1 LSAVVA
7 RWRIEP
13 GYILFIVQN
22 THDILGAD
30 GPFAHHLPGFSPR
43 PSQQEMAGF
52 IEDMLADGGVFVA
65 ESGTGTGKTLAYL
78 VPAILSGKKV
88 LISTG
93 TKHLQDQ
100 IYHRDLPMVR
110 DALSRPVSTALLK
123 GRANYLCLHK
133 FGELEF
139 GDDPRD
145 KGLKQYH
152 RQLSEWAHTTRT
164 GDIGE
169 ANAVPE
175 EATIWP
181 HVTSTAENCLGSKC
195 PQFDDCYVRK
205 ARKAALDAD
214 VLVVNHHLFFADLV
228 LKEEGFGRLLPGVEA
243 IIFDEAHQ
251 MPEIASVFFGKSISR
266 KQIENLARDVLAEEL
281 KEKSGVKELRP
292 SLEKV
297 NRAAAELRLGFG
309 GDGSRGSWEEI
320 NNKKLHTALDDLFNT
335 LAMVT
340 EHLSTAAAAG
350 DGLESCFR
358 RGQELLDRLDLF
370 REGGGGEHVRWYEI
384 FRHGFTLS
392 TTPLDVSQP
401 FLERAEL
408 DQHSWIFTS
417 ATLTINGSFSHFQS
431 QFGLVDAETHQWP
444 SPFDF
449 EKNTLM
455 YLPQG
460 LPNPG
465 EINYTEQVVAAA
477 LPVIQASKGRAFMLF
492 TSYRA
497 LNIAASQLAGKIDF
511 PLLVQGSAPKQE
523 LLQQFHA
530 HGDAVLLGTA
540 SFWEGVDV
548 RGDALSCVIID
559 KLPFAAPDDPVLRAR
574 GRALE
579 QQGRNAFMEH
589 QVPKAVITLKQGA
602 GRLIRDVTDSGVLM
616 LCDPRLLN
624 KGYGKIFLGSL
635 PPMPKTRELNDV
647 KEFFGRQYSS
657 SRIPETA

>member
-1 LSAVVA
+1 
-7 RWRIEP
+7 
-13 GYILFIVQN
+13 
-22 THDILGAD
+22 
-30 GPFAHHLPGFSPR
+30 
-43 PSQQEMAGF
+43 MAGF

-110 DALSRPVSTALLK
+110 DALSSPVSTALLK
-123 GRANYLCLHK
+123 GRANYLCLHR
-133 FGELEF
+133 FGDLEF
-139 GDDPRD
+139 GDMPKDND
-145 KGLKQYH
+145 LKKYH

-175 EATIWP
+175 EAAIWP

-195 PQFDDCYVRK
+195 PQFDECYVRK
-205 ARKAALDAD
+205 ARKAALDSD

-228 LKEEGFGRLLPGVEA
+228 LQDEGFGRLLPGVEA

-251 MPEIASVFFGKSISR
+251 MPEIASVFFGRSVSR

-281 KEKSGVKELRP
+281 KEKSGVKELRL
-292 SLEKV
+292 SLDKL
-297 NRAAAELRLGFG
+297 NRSAANLRMAFG
-309 GDGSRGSWEEI
+309 GDGVRASWEDV
-320 NNKKLHTALDDLFNT
+320 NDKKIHTELDKLFDALAL
-335 LAMVT
+335 VT
-340 EHLSTAAAAG
+340 NILEAASVAG
-350 DGLESCFR
+350 DGLENCFR
-358 RGQELLDRLDLF
+358 RAQELLDRLDRF
-370 REGGGGEHVRWYEI
+370 RDGGIREHVRWFET

-401 FLERAEL
+401 FLERADLEE
-408 DQHSWIFTS
+408 HSWIFTS
-417 ATLTINGSFSHFQS
+417 ATLTINGDFAHFLS
-431 QFGLVDAETHQWP
+431 QFGLADAETHQWP

-449 EKNTLM
+449 EENTLM

-465 EINYTEQVVAAA
+465 EANYTELVVAAA
-477 LPVIQASKGRAFMLF
+477 LPVIQASRGRAFMLF

-497 LNIAASQLAGKIDF
+497 LNIAASLLADKIDF

-579 QQGRNAFMEH
+579 QQGRNAFMEY

-602 GRLIRDVTDSGVLM
+602 GRLIRDVTDNGVLM

-647 KEFFGRQYSS
+647 NEFFNRQHASS
-657 SRIPETA
+657 KLPETA

>member
-1 LSAVVA
+1 
-7 RWRIEP
+7 
-13 GYILFIVQN
+13 
-22 THDILGAD
+22 
-30 GPFAHHLPGFSPR
+30 
-43 PSQQEMAGF
+43 MAEH
-52 IEDMLADGGVFVA
+52 IDNVLADGGIFVA

-78 VPAILSGKKV
+78 VPAVLSGKKV

-100 IYHRDLPMVR
+100 IFHRDLPLVR
-110 DALSRPVSTALLK
+110 EALSIPVATALLK
-123 GRANYLCLHK
+123 GRANYLCLHRL
-133 FGELEF
+133 ENLEF
-139 GDDPRD
+139 GDGPGDSSLKRD
-145 KGLKQYH
+145 Y
-152 RQLSEWAHTTRT
+152 RQVNEWAQTTRT

-169 ANAVPE
+169 ASAVPE
-175 EATIWP
+175 DAMIWP

-195 PQFDDCYVRK
+195 PQYDDCYVRK

-228 LKEEGFGRLLPGVEA
+228 LKDEGFGRLLPGVEA

-251 MPEIASVFFGKSISR
+251 MAEIASVFFGRSVSR
-266 KQIENLARDVLAEEL
+266 KQIENLAHDVLTEEL
-281 KEKSGVKELRP
+281 KEKSGVKGLRP
-292 SLEKV
+292 SLDSL
-297 NRAAAELRLGFG
+297 NRAAAELRLTFG
-309 GDGSRGSWEEI
+309 GDGLRGSWEEVTD
-320 NNKKLHTALDDLFNT
+320 NKLHTALDALFDA
-335 LAMVT
+335 LARVA
-340 EHLSTAAAAG
+340 ENLAAASAAG
-350 DGLESCFR
+350 DGLESCFQR
-358 RGQELLDRLDLF
+358 AQDMLDRLDQF
-370 REGGGGEHVRWYEI
+370 RDGGLRDHVRWFET

-392 TTPLDVSQP
+392 TTPLDVSRP

-408 DQHSWIFTS
+408 DEHSWIFTS
-417 ATLTINGSFSHFQS
+417 ATLTIDGNFSHFLS
-431 QFGLVDAETHQWP
+431 QFGLVDAATHQWP

-460 LPNPG
+460 LPNPN
-465 EINYTEQVVAAA
+465 EANFTAQVIAAA
-477 LPVIQASKGRAFMLF
+477 LPVLQASKGRAFMLF

-497 LNIAASQLAGKIDF
+497 LNIAAGLLADRIDF

-530 HGDAVLLGTA
+530 HGDAILLGTA

-548 RGDALSCVIID
+548 RGDTLSCVIID
-559 KLPFAAPDDPVLRAR
+559 KIPFAAPDDPVLRAR

-579 QQGRNAFMEH
+579 QQGRNAFMEY
-589 QVPKAVITLKQGA
+589 QVPQAVITLKQGA

-624 KGYGKIFLGSL
+624 KGYGKIFLSSL

-647 KEFFGRQYSS
+647 KEFFGQQSS
-657 SRIPETA
+657 SAKIQDTA

>member
-1 LSAVVA
+1 MNSA
-7 RWRIEP
+7 ES
-13 GYILFIVQN
+13 
-22 THDILGAD
+22 LGPD
-30 GPFAHHLPGFSPR
+30 GPFSSTLKGFSLR
-43 PSQQEMAGF
+43 PSQQEMAEH
-52 IEDMLADGGVFVA
+52 IENVLHDGGVFVA

-78 VPAILSGKKV
+78 VPAILSGKKI

-110 DALSRPVSTALLK
+110 EALAKPVATALLK
-123 GRANYLCLHK
+123 GRANYLCLHR
-133 FGELEF
+133 LEGLEI
-139 GDDPRD
+139 GDGPMNRD
-145 KGLKQYH
+145 LKRYH
-152 RQLSEWAHTTRT
+152 RPLSEWAHTTRT

-181 HVTSTAENCLGSKC
+181 HVTSTTENCLGSKC

-228 LKEEGFGRLLPGVEA
+228 LKDEGFGRLLPGVDA

-251 MPEIASVFFGKSISR
+251 MPEIASVFFGRSVSR
-266 KQIENLARDVLAEEL
+266 KQIENLTRDVLAEEI
-281 KEKSGVKELRP
+281 KEKSGVKELRS

-297 NRAAAELRLGFG
+297 NRAVAELRLGFG

-320 NNKKLHTALDDLFNT
+320 NNKKLHAGLDDLFDT
-335 LAMVT
+335 LAVVT
-340 EHLSTAAAAG
+340 EHLSAAAAAG
-350 DGLESCFR
+350 DGLESCFHR
-358 RGQELLDRLDLF
+358 AQELLDRLDLF
-370 REGGGGEHVRWYEI
+370 REGGSGEHVRWYEV

-392 TTPLDVSQP
+392 TTPLDVSTP

-417 ATLTINGSFSHFQS
+417 ATLAISGDFSHFQS
-431 QFGLVDAETHQWP
+431 QFGLQDAETYQWP

-449 EKNTLM
+449 ENNTLM

-460 LPNPG
+460 LPNPN
-465 EINYTEQVVAAA
+465 EANYTAQVISAA
-477 LPVIQASKGRAFMLF
+477 LPVLKASRGRAFILF

-497 LNIAASQLAGKIDF
+497 LNLAAGLLADRIDF

-523 LLQQFHA
+523 LLQQFHD

-548 RGDALSCVIID
+548 RGETLSCVIID

-574 GRALE
+574 GRVLE
-579 QQGRNAFMEH
+579 QQGRNAFMEF
-589 QVPKAVITLKQGA
+589 QVPQAVITLKQGA
-602 GRLIRDVTDSGVLM
+602 GRLIRDITDSGVLM
-616 LCDPRLLN
+616 LCDPRLLS

-635 PPMPKTRELNDV
+635 PPMPRTREPAEV
-647 KEFFGRQYSS
+647 AEFFQRRSATTS
-657 SRIPETA
+657 TPANV

>member
-1 LSAVVA
+1 LNSA
-7 RWRIEP
+7 ES
-13 GYILFIVQN
+13 
-22 THDILGAD
+22 LGPD
-30 GPFAHHLPGFSPR
+30 GPFSSTLKGFSLR
-43 PSQQEMAGF
+43 PSQQEMAEH
-52 IEDMLADGGVFVA
+52 IENVLHDGGVFVA

-78 VPAILSGKKV
+78 VPAILSGKKI

-110 DALSRPVSTALLK
+110 EALAKPVATALLK
-123 GRANYLCLHK
+123 GRANYLCLHR
-133 FGELEF
+133 LEGLEI
-139 GDDPRD
+139 GDGPMNRD
-145 KGLKQYH
+145 LKRYH
-152 RQLSEWAHTTRT
+152 RPLSEWAHTTRT

-181 HVTSTAENCLGSKC
+181 HVTSTTENCLGSKC

-228 LKEEGFGRLLPGVEA
+228 LKDEGFGRLLPGVDA

-251 MPEIASVFFGKSISR
+251 MPEIASVFFGRSVSR
-266 KQIENLARDVLAEEL
+266 KQIENLTRDVLAEEI
-281 KEKSGVKELRP
+281 KEKSGVKELRS

-297 NRAAAELRLGFG
+297 NRAVAELRLGFG

-320 NNKKLHTALDDLFNT
+320 NNKKLHAGLDDLFDT
-335 LAMVT
+335 LAVVT
-340 EHLSTAAAAG
+340 EHLSAAAAAG
-350 DGLESCFR
+350 DGLESCFHR
-358 RGQELLDRLDLF
+358 AQELLDRLDLF
-370 REGGGGEHVRWYEI
+370 REGGSGEHVRWYEV

-392 TTPLDVSQP
+392 TTPLDVSTP

-417 ATLTINGSFSHFQS
+417 ATLAISGDFSHFQS
-431 QFGLVDAETHQWP
+431 QFGLQDAETYQWP

-449 EKNTLM
+449 ENNTLM

-460 LPNPG
+460 LPNPN
-465 EINYTEQVVAAA
+465 EANYTAQVISAA
-477 LPVIQASKGRAFMLF
+477 LPVLKASRGRAFILF

-497 LNIAASQLAGKIDF
+497 LNLAAGLLADRIDF

-523 LLQQFHA
+523 LLQQFHD

-548 RGDALSCVIID
+548 RGETLSCVIID

-574 GRALE
+574 GRVLE
-579 QQGRNAFMEH
+579 QQGRNAFMEF
-589 QVPKAVITLKQGA
+589 QVPQAVITLKQGA
-602 GRLIRDVTDSGVLM
+602 GRLIRDITDSGVLM
-616 LCDPRLLN
+616 LCDPRLLS

-635 PPMPKTRELNDV
+635 PPMPRTREPAEV
-647 KEFFGRQYSS
+647 AEFFQRRSATTS
-657 SRIPETA
+657 TPANV

>member
-1 LSAVVA
+1 LNSA
-7 RWRIEP
+7 ES
-13 GYILFIVQN
+13 
-22 THDILGAD
+22 LGPD
-30 GPFAHHLPGFSPR
+30 GPFSTILKGFSPR
-43 PSQQEMAGF
+43 PSQQEMAEH
-52 IEDMLADGGVFVA
+52 IENVLYDGGVFVA

-100 IYHRDLPMVR
+100 IFHRDLPMVR
-110 DALSRPVSTALLK
+110 DALSKPITTALLK
-123 GRANYLCLHK
+123 GRSNYLCLHRLDS
-133 FGELEF
+133 LEISD
-139 GDDPRD
+139 GAKDN
-145 KGLKQYH
+145 GLKRHH
-152 RQLSEWAHTTRT
+152 RQVSEWAHTTRT

-169 ANAVPE
+169 ANMVPE
-175 EATIWP
+175 DAMIWP
-181 HVTSTAENCLGSKC
+181 HITSTTENCLGSKC

-205 ARKAALDAD
+205 ARKSAMDAD

-228 LKEEGFGRLLPGVEA
+228 LKDEGFGRLLPGVEA

-251 MPEIASVFFGKSISR
+251 MPEIASVFFGRSVSR
-266 KQIENLARDVLAEEL
+266 KQIENLTRDVLAEDL
-281 KEKSGVKELRP
+281 KEKSGVKGLRS
-292 SLEKV
+292 SLDKV

-320 NNKKLHTALDDLFNT
+320 NSKKLHKALDDLFDT
-335 LAMVT
+335 LAVAT
-340 EHLSTAAAAG
+340 EHLSAASAAG

-358 RGQELLDRLDLF
+358 RAQELLDRLDVF
-370 REGGGGEHVRWYEI
+370 KEGSSGEHVRWYEV

-392 TTPLDVSQP
+392 TTPLDVSRP

-408 DQHSWIFTS
+408 DEHGWIFTS
-417 ATLTINGSFSHFQS
+417 ATLTINGSFSHFLS
-431 QFGLVDAETHQWP
+431 QFGLAEAETHQWP

-449 EKNTLM
+449 ENNTLM
-455 YLPQG
+455 YFPQN

-465 EINYTEQVVAAA
+465 EANFTEQVIAAA
-477 LPVIQASKGRAFMLF
+477 LPVLRASRGRAFILF

-497 LNIAASQLAGKIDF
+497 LNIAASLLADKIDF

-523 LLQQFHA
+523 LLQQFHE

-574 GRALE
+574 GRVLE

-589 QVPKAVITLKQGA
+589 QVPQAVITLKQGA
-602 GRLIRDVTDSGVLM
+602 GRLIRDVADSGVLM
-616 LCDPRLLN
+616 LCDPRLLS

-635 PPMPKTRELNDV
+635 PPMPKTRDLGKVE
-647 KEFFGRQYSS
+647 EFFERQTA
-657 SRIPETA
+657 IAGMPENA

>member
-1 LSAVVA
+1 
-7 RWRIEP
+7 
-13 GYILFIVQN
+13 
-22 THDILGAD
+22 LGAD

-43 PSQQEMAGF
+43 PSQQEMAEH
-52 IEDMLADGGVFVA
+52 IENVLADGGVFVA

-123 GRANYLCLHK
+123 GRANYLCLHRL
-133 FGELEF
+133 ENLEF
-139 GDDPRD
+139 GDGPRD
-145 KGLKQYH
+145 SDLKQYH
-152 RQLSEWAHTTRT
+152 QQITEWAHTTRT

-169 ANAVPE
+169 ASAVPE

-205 ARKAALDAD
+205 ARKAALDSD

-228 LKEEGFGRLLPGVEA
+228 LQDEGFGRLLPGVEA

-251 MPEIASVFFGKSISR
+251 MPEIASVFFGRSVSR

-281 KEKSGVKELRP
+281 KEKSGVKELRA
-292 SLEKV
+292 SLDKL
-297 NRAAAELRLGFG
+297 NRAAANLRLAFG
-309 GDGSRGSWEEI
+309 GDGFRGSWEDVNE
-320 NNKKLHTALDDLFNT
+320 KKIHAELDNLFDV
-335 LAMVT
+335 LVLVT
-340 EHLSTAAAAG
+340 EHLEAASIAG
-350 DGLESCFR
+350 DGLENCYR
-358 RGQELLDRLDLF
+358 RAQDMLDRLDHF
-370 REGGGGEHVRWYEI
+370 REGGVHEHVRWFET

-392 TTPLDVSQP
+392 TTPLDVSRP
-401 FLERAEL
+401 FLERADL
-408 DQHSWIFTS
+408 DEHSWIFTS
-417 ATLTINGSFSHFQS
+417 ATLTINGNFSHFLS

-460 LPNPG
+460 LPAPN
-465 EINYTEQVVAAA
+465 EAKYTEQVIAAA
-477 LPVIQASKGRAFMLF
+477 LPVIEASQGRAFMLF

-497 LNIAASQLAGKIDF
+497 LNIAASLLADKIDF
-511 PLLVQGSAPKQE
+511 PLLVQGSAPKQK

-579 QQGRNAFMEH
+579 QQGRNAFMEY

-616 LCDPRLLN
+616 LCDPRLLS

-635 PPMPKTRELNDV
+635 PPMPKTRELKDVND
-647 KEFFGRQYSS
+647 FFSRLHSS
-657 SRIPETA
+657 SKMPETA